1 MTSLKTDLEVDL
13 DAEGVEEAMLNMMRN
28 GTLTPWKVVV
38 DVPYAKY
45 VEFGTGPANPNI
57 RSPKYPHQVQ
67 TAKGPKTIQC
77 TDVFWRMY
85 EWVLRTFPD
94 KKDPYAYA
102 YKLYKDTMEYG
113 MPPRPFVR
121 PVLHEVERDFNK
133 LLKEKGN
140 LEGVARELADR
151 IADNLLSHRFPQS
164 AQSSTGE
171 MASHIRVLPVM
182 ESEVGN
188 SDDIRPEVWASDTC
202 DYNGEER
209 TERGK

>member
-1 MTSLKTDLEVDL
+1 MTTFRADMEVDL
-13 DAEGVEEAMLNMMRN
+13 DAEGVEEVMLGLVRN
-28 GTLTPWKVVV
+28 GTLAPWKVVI

-57 RSPKYPHQVQ
+57 KSPKYTHTVQ
-67 TAKGPKTIQC
+67 TAKGMKTIQC

-85 EWVLRTFPD
+85 EWVMRTFNNL
-94 KKDPYAYA
+94 KDPYAYT

-133 LLKEKGN
+133 LLKEKGSI
-140 LEGVARELADR
+140 EGVAKELADR
-151 IADNLLSHRFPQS
+151 IVDNLTSHRYPQS

-171 MASHIRVLPVM
+171 MVSQIKVLPA
-182 ESEVGN
+182 SENEVN
-188 SDDIRPEVWASDTC
+188 TPSDIRPEVWASDTC
-202 DYNGEER
+202 DYKGEER
-209 TERGK
+209 TGRGK